1 MISCERGRCTVQ
13 GPLTMANVTGVLQES
28 ARLFQGDEIL
38 VDLQGVTEVDSAAV
52 SLLLEWRRQAL
63 ATKRRIEYVNL
74 PSNLKSLADLYGRGA
89 AHSLNSCPCPL
100 P

>member
-13 GPLTMANVTGVLQES
+13 GPLTMANVTGVLEES
-28 ARLFQGDEIL
+28 ARLFEGNEIL

-63 ATKRRIEYVNL
+63 ASKRRIEYVNL
-74 PSNLKSLADLYGRGA
+74 PSNLKSLADLYGVSDLLGA
-89 AHSLNSCPCPL
+89 S
-100 P
+100 

>member
-13 GPLTMANVTGVLQES
+13 GPLTMANVTSVLEES
-28 ARLFQGDEIL
+28 ARLFQGNEIL

-63 ATKRRIEYVNL
+63 ASKRRIEYVNL
-74 PSNLKSLADLYGRGA
+74 PSNLKSLADLYGV
-89 AHSLNSCPCPL
+89 SDLLVTS
-100 P
+100 